1 MMTKKNPLSFR
12 RVAVAAVVLLAAAGL
27 THAAGTLT
35 VCTESSP
42 DGFDIVQYE
51 SLVTQDA
58 AGLTIYDQLLHF
70 KPGST
75 EVVPGLAEKWSVSPD
90 GLTYTFSLRKGVK
103 FHATPWFKPTRDFNA
118 DDVLFSIQRMAD
130 KAHPAHGVA
139 KNGYIYWT
147 GMEMSSLVKSV
158 SKVDE
163 HTVRFVLTRPEAPF
177 LANMAM
183 SSIGS
188 ISSAE
193 YAAQLQKEGKL
204 DLLNTQPVG
213 TGPFVFKSY
222 QKDAVVRFTANA
234 GYWGGAP
241 KVDNLIL
248 AITTDPNVRVQKLK
262 AGECL
267 IGTNM
272 KPDTASV
279 FDGDANVQMLRSSPL
294 LTAYIAPNNKR
305 KWTSDKRLREALWL
319 AFDKKTY
326 IQSVYGGN
334 AKAAASFLP
343 PGIWSY
349 DAALAERSSPAALD
363 RARALVKASGYDGSE
378 LTLVTRIGGSIDG
391 KRAAELMQADWAKI
405 GVKVKVQ
412 MMEWGELLKRTGKGE
427 HDITFLSWAG
437 DNGDPDNFFTPNLS
451 CSGVESG
458 GNKAQWCNK
467 AFEELIATARKTADP
482 KKRTE
487 LYRKAQKLVYDDV
500 ALIPTVYPVNMTAL
514 NKKVSGYVA
523 SPFSWNDFRNVSVK

>member
-1 MMTKKNPLSFR
+1 
-12 RVAVAAVVLLAAAGL
+12 
-27 THAAGTLT
+27 
-35 VCTESSP
+35 
-42 DGFDIVQYE
+42 
-51 SLVTQDA
+51 
-58 AGLTIYDQLLHF
+58 
-70 KPGST
+70 
-75 EVVPGLAEKWSVSPD
+75 
-90 GLTYTFSLRKGVK
+90 
-103 FHATPWFKPTRDFNA
+103 
-118 DDVLFSIQRMAD
+118 
-130 KAHPAHGVA
+130 
-139 KNGYIYWT
+139 
-147 GMEMSSLVKSV
+147 
-158 SKVDE
+158 
-163 HTVRFVLTRPEAPF
+163 
-177 LANMAM
+177 
-183 SSIGS
+183 
-188 ISSAE
+188 
-193 YAAQLQKEGKL
+193 
-204 DLLNTQPVG
+204 
-213 TGPFVFKSY
+213 
-222 QKDAVVRFTANA
+222 
-234 GYWGGAP
+234 
-241 KVDNLIL
+241 
-248 AITTDPNVRVQKLK
+248 
-262 AGECL
+262 
-267 IGTNM
+267 M

-294 LTAYIAPNNKR
+294 LTAYISPNNKR
-305 KWTSDKRLREALWL
+305 KWTSDKRFREALWL

-349 DAALAERSSPAALD
+349 DAALAERSNPAALD

-482 KKRTE
+482 KKRSE
-487 LYRKAQKLVYDDV
+487 LYKKAQKLVYDEV

-523 SPFSWNDFRNVSVK
+523 SPFSWNDFRSVSVK